1 VTPVRRARAFAIGV
15 AVACAA
21 AAGPAHGQA
30 RPSLEGYTGQLTT
43 PSAWT
48 ADEGAAHL
56 LLTDAEDPRF
66 RATSTARAY
75 ALTAGLLGWVEA
87 GGRLSEVWSD
97 PRIRDLSFHLK
108 LRLPLELLWPRIPV
122 ALAVGS
128 QDEGGAAANFRTRY
142 AVASARA
149 WRLGASVG
157 YGLGPARMEGWFV
170 GGTLALAGWLE
181 VLGDWDGDDLAA
193 GVRASV
199 PLDRL
204 GLPLRV
210 GGIVRTVL
218 RHEPRQVEW
227 GLTLEVP
234 LWLNAGPEGRHP
246 IDAAKS
252 SPPQP
257 AAAPPAQTALAVVA
271 ASTAAPLGA
280 SASAAPVEAPR
291 APGVDKPPWR
301 EALRELEEALLA
313 VGLEEVRAGTAG
325 GGVVIEYE
333 NNRFNHDEA
342 DALQIVLRQVERAGL
357 AGRPL
362 AVVVKRSGLRV
373 AEISVPAA
381 GDVDALAA
389 EGAAPRWRSAPPERR
404 AEWVS
409 PGPRNRRALHTALAF
424 APDLRTFVGT
434 EVGLLDYV
442 LSLRAD
448 LIVPLWPGLTGIAR
462 GQLPLIWS
470 DSLDDGHIYRRYRT
484 PRRLEYALLHQA
496 VPLAP
501 GLWVMVGGGV
511 FQATD
516 AGGLAEALWAP
527 SRAGGALALGVQG
540 LWTQNDQQAERRA
553 LTASARLRVAPA
565 GLTLLVRYGRFV
577 NGDHGTTAELSRW
590 FGDTQVGVWFTR
602 TEASIAGAFFSI
614 PLTPRRDMRPGWLQ
628 VRGAKR
634 WGHGL
639 GSIVG
644 EERNAIT
651 VGLGVAPISP
661 WNLDACYLDG
671 GRISQRGLVDP
682 VRALPA
688 LSR

>member
-1 VTPVRRARAFAIGV
+1 VKPVRRARTFGIGV
-15 AVACAA
+15 AIACAA
-21 AAGPAHGQA
+21 AAGPAHGQS

-56 LLTDAEDPRF
+56 LFTDAEDPRF

-108 LRLPLELLWPRIPV
+108 LRLPLELLWPRVPV

-128 QDEGGAAANFRTRY
+128 QDEGGAAANFRSRY
-142 AVASARA
+142 AVASVRA
-149 WRLGASVG
+149 WRLGGSVG
-157 YGLGPARMEGWFV
+157 YGLGPDRMEGWFA

-181 VLGDWDGDDLAA
+181 VLGDWDGVDLNA
-193 GVRASV
+193 GARASI

-218 RHEPRQVEW
+218 RHESRQVEW

-246 IDAAKS
+246 IDVGQ
-252 SPPQP
+252 SPPSRP
-257 AAAPPAQTALAVVA
+257 ASAPPPRTAPVPALAVVA
-271 ASTAAPLGA
+271 VAPVA
-280 SASAAPVEAPR
+280 PPADSPAPAAPVEALR
-291 APGVDKPPWR
+291 GLED
-301 EALRELEEALLA
+301 ALVE

-325 GGVVIEYE
+325 GGVVVEYE

-342 DALQIVLRQVERAGL
+342 DALQIVLRQVERTGL

-381 GDVDALAA
+381 GDADAIA
-389 EGAAPRWRSAPPERR
+389 EEGSAPRWRSAPPERR
-404 AEWVS
+404 ADWVS
-409 PGPRNRRALHTALAF
+409 PRPRNRRALHSALAF

-448 LIVPLWPGLTGIAR
+448 LIVPLWPGLTGVAR
-462 GQLPLIWS
+462 AQLPLTWS
-470 DSLDDGHIYRRYRT
+470 DSLDDGHLYRRYRT

-496 VPLAP
+496 VPIAP

-527 SRAGGALALGVQG
+527 SRAGGTLALGVQG
-540 LWTQNDQQAERRA
+540 LWTQNDQHAERRA
-553 LTASARLRVAPA
+553 LTASARLRLAPA
-565 GLTLLVRYGRFV
+565 GLTLLMRYGRFV
-577 NGDHGTTAELSRW
+577 NGDRGTTAELSRW
-590 FGDTQVGVWFTR
+590 FGATQVGVWLTR
-602 TEASIAGAFFSI
+602 TDASIAGAFFSM

-634 WGHGL
+634 WGHGV
-639 GSIVG
+639 GTIVG

-651 VGLGVAPISP
+651 VGLGAAPISP
-661 WNLDACYLDG
+661 WNLEACYLDG
-671 GRISQRGLVDP
+671 GRISRSGLVAP
-682 VRALPA
+682 VRELPA